1 MAFTTI
7 WPRNVYLSHLTRRV
21 ITYLSSPRARR
32 SSIVNKLFQSH
43 LESQNVFTLKRNI
56 SYKNLAKC
64 CNFGAA

>member
-21 ITYLSSPRARR
+21 ITYLSSLRARR

-43 LESQNVFTLKRNI
+43 LESQNVFTLK
-56 SYKNLAKC
+56 
-64 CNFGAA
+64 